1 MRRKAAKRATATSTP
16 RASTSLRPRKVP
28 ARMGVP
34 VVYSNGTPSTAPR
47 DSQLR
52 GRRELSLTVVSRTR
66 TLTPTD
72 ARALQYSLTRL
83 VAAIPWG
90 RPRASP
96 TTTTSSGASA
106 GRTDGSRAGSAPD
119 DHTAPGLPVCGGRPS
134 AQLAPLIACI
144 PICQSIAHCWSAWS
158 NTIRG
163 ALSELTRSRE
173 TRATPARRHGWPRR
187 RSRRR
192 SRSLRPRPRA

>member
-1 MRRKAAKRATATSTP
+1 LRRKAAKRATATSTP
-16 RASTSLRPRKVP
+16 RASASLRRRKVP

-34 VVYSNGTPSTAPR
+34 VVYSNGAPSTTPR
-47 DSQLR
+47 DSR
-52 GRRELSLTVVSRTR
+52 FRTCGGFSLTVVSRTR

-96 TTTTSSGASA
+96 ITTTSSGAPA

-119 DHTAPGLPVCGGRPS
+119 DHAPSGLRVCGGRPS
-134 AQLAPLIACI
+134 AQRVPRVAWVL
-144 PICQSIAHCWSAWS
+144 ICQPTIHCWCAWS